1 MSMSVISSVAA
12 AVRQAQPQQAAPVS
26 TTTPPASASASMQN
40 DTVTL
45 SPAAQKTS
53 QSGDVDHDGDS
64 H

>member
-12 AVRQAQPQQAAPVS
+12 AVSQAQPQQAAPVS
-26 TTTPPASASASMQN
+26 TATPQPSASASMRN

-53 QSGDVDHDGDS
+53 QSGDIDHDGDS

>member
-12 AVRQAQPQQAAPVS
+12 AVSQAQPQQAAPVS
-26 TTTPPASASASMQN
+26 TATPPASASLQN

-45 SPAAQKTS
+45 SPVAQKTS